1 MSVLTP
7 RVPVAATKQT
17 VVEDDTEFRGT
28 LHSKCPVVVKGTVD
42 GEIAG
47 PSLHVSATGTVS
59 GNVKVTELRSEGTVG
74 GEFDAETVHLAGTVK
89 NNTVI
94 RAKSLEVRLSP
105 KDGRLQVTFGECEL
119 AVGDVPAVED
129 AVSRAIESAKPPAP
143 DKAAKDD
150 KDKADKP
157 AGKAEKTANGDEA
170 ATDIR
175 EAAASASAAEG
186 GEPDAGKPA
195 RGGKRRDTSSPTPA

>member
-1 MSVLTP
+1 MTP
-7 RVPVAATKQT
+7 RVPSAATKQT

-59 GNVKVTELRSEGTVG
+59 GHVKVTELRSEGTVG
-74 GEFDAETVHLAGTVK
+74 GEFDAEIVHLAGTVK
-89 NNTVI
+89 NNTI
-94 RAKSLEVRLSP
+94 IKAKSLEVKLTP

-119 AVGDVPAVED
+119 AIGEVPGVQD
-129 AVSRAIESAKPPAP
+129 AVNSAIEAARPPAP
-143 DKAAKDD
+143 AAAEKPDTE
-150 KDKADKP
+150 KP
-157 AGKAEKTANGDEA
+157 AGKEKAPAADEG

-175 EAAASASAAEG
+175 EAAAAAEG
-186 GEPDAGKPA
+186 GEAEGGAGGKPA
-195 RGGKRRDTSSPTPA
+195 RGGKRRDTSSPSPA

>member
-7 RVPVAATKQT
+7 RVTQSAATKQT
-17 VVEDDTEFRGT
+17 VVEDDTEFKGT

-59 GNVKVTELRSEGTVG
+59 GHVKVTELRSEGTVG

-94 RAKSLEVRLSP
+94 KAKSLEVKLSVP
-105 KDGRLQVTFGECEL
+105 NSKMQVVFGECEL
-119 AVGDVPAVED
+119 EVGDHPTREKL
-129 AVSRAIESAKPPAP
+129 EGKPGAGE
-143 DKAAKDD
+143 KAAGDN
-150 KDKADKP
+150 
-157 AGKAEKTANGDEA
+157 GK
-170 ATDIR
+170 
-175 EAAASASAAEG
+175 SAPPP
-186 GEPDAGKPA
+186 EPTG
-195 RGGKRRDTSSPTPA
+195 

>member
-7 RVPVAATKQT
+7 RVTQPAATKQT

-47 PSLHVSATGTVS
+47 PSLHVSSTGTVS
-59 GNVKVTELRSEGTVG
+59 GHVKVTELRSEGTVG
-74 GEFDAETVHLAGTVK
+74 GEFDAETVHLAGTVR

-94 RAKSLEVRLSP
+94 KAKSLEVKLSP
-105 KDGRLQVTFGECEL
+105 RDGRLQVTFGECEL
-119 AVGDVPAVED
+119 AVGEVPGVAD
-129 AVSRAIESAKPPAP
+129 AVNRAIESAKPAPAP
-143 DKAAKDD
+143 EKEKPAGKD
-150 KDKADKP
+150 KDKAKD
-157 AGKAEKTANGDEA
+157 GDEA

-175 EAAASASAAEG
+175 EAAAAAADGTEPEG
-186 GEPDAGKPA
+186 GGKKA
-195 RGGKRRDTSSPTPA
+195 GGKRRDTSSPSPV